1 MSYDFDKDQLALF
14 KIHKKIILNCTAD
27 TLFEAITKHT
37 SAWWGQPYLQSKEAQ
52 DIIIEPRL
60 FGKMYEVWGNDEGAE
75 WGRVVG
81 FKRNTFLEI
90 EGRLAMPGAVSGV
103 LYFNMETEKVTTLR
117 FAHYALGDINQ
128 SQVESFNE
136 GWTNLLDVR
145 LRAFVEQGARYGI
158 GHPAPPSQASNQQEE
173 DVIHFEMPN
182 Q

>member
-1 MSYDFDKDQLALF
+1 VG
-14 KIHKKIILNCTAD
+14 TA
-27 TLFEAITKHT
+27 
-37 SAWWGQPYLQSKEAQ
+37 QPYLQSKAAQ
-52 DIIIEPRL
+52 NIIIEPRL

-75 WGRVVG
+75 WGRIVG

-90 EGRLAMPGAVSGV
+90 EGRLAMPGAVSSV
-103 LYFNMETEKVTTLR
+103 LYFNIETETQKPVTLR

-145 LRAFVEQGARYGI
+145 LRAFVEQGIRYGI
-158 GHPAPPSQASNQQEE
+158 GHPAPTAQASHQKEE
-173 DVIHFEMPN
+173 DVIQFEMPN